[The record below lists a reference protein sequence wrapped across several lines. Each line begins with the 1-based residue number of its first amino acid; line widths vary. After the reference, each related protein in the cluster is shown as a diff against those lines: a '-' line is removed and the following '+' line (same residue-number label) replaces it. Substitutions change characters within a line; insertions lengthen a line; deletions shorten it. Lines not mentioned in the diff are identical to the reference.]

1 VRGEFLF
8 ADRLLSS
15 AGSVHATGGGVYA
28 VRLDDG
34 TRVSAT
40 LRGRLKQTPAQI
52 VIGDRV
58 VVAGGPEVWTIE
70 RVEERTT
77 SLVRRGRGGGSP
89 KVLAANLDHVF
100 AVVALLDPPATTEL
114 IDRLLVL
121 IESSGMHP
129 LLVLN
134 KLDLEG
140 AHEWLGPLRDT
151 YEEVGYRVLPVSARS
166 GENLELLRAELCAG
180 TSALIGPSGVGK
192 SSLLNALDPELA
204 LRTGDLSAKS
214 GTGRHTTVSSRLIE
228 LECGGFVADTPG
240 FGDVAL
246 WGVAPAEIA
255 ACFPEF
261 ASLDACR
268 FRGCA
273 HGQEPDCAVREAVEE
288 GRIHPARYRSYRK
301 LYDETVEAAAR

>member
-1 VRGEFLF
+1 LSG
-8 ADRLLSS
+8 RLTT
-15 AGSVHATGGGVYA
+15 AGSVHATGGGAYA

-34 TRVSAT
+34 TRISAT
-40 LRGRLKQTPAQI
+40 LRGRLKQTPGQI

-58 VVAGGPEVWTIE
+58 VVAGGRDAWTIE
-70 RVEERTT
+70 RVEER
-77 SLVRRGRGGGSP
+77 SSALVRRGRGGTSP
-89 KVLAANLDHVF
+89 KILAANLDHVF
-100 AVVALLDPPATTEL
+100 AVVALLEPPATTEL

-140 AHEWLGPLRDT
+140 AHEWLDPLRDT
-151 YEEVGYRVLPVSARS
+151 YEAVGYRVLPVSARS
-166 GENLELLRAELCAG
+166 GENLELLRAELCQG

-192 SSLLNALDPELA
+192 SSLLNALDPGLT
-204 LRTGDLSAKS
+204 LRTGEVSGKS
-214 GTGRHTTVSSRLIE
+214 GTGKHTTVSSRLIE
-228 LECGGFVADTPG
+228 LACGGIVADTPG

-246 WGVAPAEIA
+246 WGIAPEEVTH
-255 ACFPEF
+255 CFPEF
-261 ASLDACR
+261 ARADACR

-273 HGQEPDCAVREAVEE
+273 HAQEPGCAVREAVED

-301 LYDETVEAAAR
+301 LYDEAVEATSREPRR